1 MGAKSMRELA
11 VEEAKKILSENTG
24 PVIPEDQAQEIL
36 KMAKA
41 YHKNAQ
47 DKLKKQEGK

>member
-1 MGAKSMRELA
+1 MGAKSMRDLA
-11 VEEAKKILSENTG
+11 VEEARKILNENTE
-24 PVIPEDQAQEIL
+24 PVIDKDQAQEIL

-47 DKLKKQEGK
+47 EKLKKQEGK